1 MTLLAGRV
9 SNPAHSECVVRVNE
23 EAHSECVVRV
33 NERGVTLIEML
44 IVVAIM
50 ALVVGLTYPSAAAG
64 LDSVRLRSAA
74 SEVASFLDTAM
85 ERADRRQQV
94 VEIRISPKENAMAA
108 RSADSSFVRALALPN
123 FIGISAV
130 EPPLVNA
137 SDPNEPRRFLLYP
150 GGTLPR
156 IVVQLESKDGRKR
169 RVVVD
174 PITGMPRSEAPDK

>member
-1 MTLLAGRV
+1 VETTLLAGRI
-9 SNPAHSECVVRVNE
+9 SNH
-23 EAHSECVVRV
+23 
-33 NERGVTLIEML
+33 GVTLIEML

-64 LDSVRLRSAA
+64 LDSLRLRSAA

-108 RSADSSFVRALALPN
+108 RSADSSFVRSLALPN

-130 EPPLVNA
+130 EPPLVNP
-137 SDPNEPRRFLLYP
+137 SDANEPRRFLLYP

-174 PITGMPRSEAPDK
+174 PITGMPRSD

>member
-1 MTLLAGRV
+1 
-9 SNPAHSECVVRVNE
+9 VRVKE
-23 EAHSECVVRV
+23 H
-33 NERGVTLIEML
+33 GVTLIEML

-50 ALVVGLTYPSAAAG
+50 ALVVGLTFPSAAAG
-64 LDSVRLRSAA
+64 LDSLRLRSAA

-94 VEIRISPKENAMAA
+94 VEIRISSKENAMAA
-108 RSADSSFVRALALPN
+108 RSADSSFVRAVELPN
-123 FIGISAV
+123 AIAISVV

-137 SDPNEPRRFLLYP
+137 IDPNEPRRFLLYP

-156 IVVQLESKDGRKR
+156 ITVQLESKDGRKR

-174 PITGMPRSEAPDK
+174 PITGIPRSD

>member
-1 MTLLAGRV
+1 
-9 SNPAHSECVVRVNE
+9 
-23 EAHSECVVRV
+23 
-33 NERGVTLIEML
+33 ML
-44 IVVAIM
+44 IVVAIV
-50 ALVVGLTYPSAAAG
+50 ALVVGLTFPSAAAG
-64 LDSVRLRSAA
+64 LDSLRLRSAA

-94 VEIRISPKENAMAA
+94 VEIRISPMENAMAA

-123 FIGISAV
+123 FVAISAV

-137 SDPNEPRRFLLYP
+137 SDPSEPRRFLLYP

-156 IVVQLESKDGRKR
+156 IAVELESKDGRKR

-174 PITGMPRSEAPDK
+174 PTTGMPHSE